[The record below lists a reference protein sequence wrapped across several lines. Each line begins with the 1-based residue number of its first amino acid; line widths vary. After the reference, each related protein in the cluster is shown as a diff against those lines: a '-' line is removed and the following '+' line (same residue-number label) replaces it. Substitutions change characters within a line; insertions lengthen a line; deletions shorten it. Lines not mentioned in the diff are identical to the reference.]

1 MTINDVAVV
10 KLLGGLALFLFG
22 LRLFQEKMEGAFGRG
37 LRFLVPLMRKNRVA
51 GMLGGTIASGVLQ
64 DGSAVSA
71 AAAGLCNAG
80 YLNLYSA
87 AGVMIGAGVGTA
99 VTALLLT
106 VEPALAAV
114 FAAAGAVSCILLR
127 RDRMRNIGA
136 ALLALSVMFGGVLWV
151 SQSLE
156 ALRDWQGVTYLM
168 LGMQYPALAVLLG
181 AGVAAMLQSA
191 VAVIGLA
198 QVLFMQS
205 LLPVETAV
213 YVVLGAN
220 IGACLTTIMA
230 SAGTRRDAR
239 RSAVTQL
246 LICLTGA
253 AAVIIGMKCWPL
265 TEYMTLLGSEK
276 MQLALLHGAFNA
288 ALAIVFVLFAGLFG
302 WIGKLFVHGGPEKST
317 FVFYDERVLN
327 VPSFALM
334 QLEKETQRLCGM
346 NCERLQT
353 AIYAWQDEAAPD
365 ISARA
370 CEQLE
375 KEVTAALLQLSR
387 KNSSECDGARIQVL
401 LQAVQQS
408 TRMGSHAQRVRAL
421 REICGNVPED
431 AQDDLLLLLHKAV
444 NMADMAQ
451 QALWGRK
458 MSGEKMKSMQLMA
471 GDAAEC
477 AQEARMH
484 HAAQTAE
491 YLEALHEAA
500 YTASCA
506 GNMV

>member
-1 MTINDVAVV
+1 MTICDVALV

-37 LRFLVPLMRKNRVA
+37 IRFLLPLMRKNRVT
-51 GMLGGTIASGVLQ
+51 GLLGGAMASGILQ

-71 AAAGLCNAG
+71 AAAGLCHAG

-87 AGVMIGAGVGTA
+87 SGVMLGAGAGTV

-114 FAAAGAVSCILLR
+114 FAAAGAAVCILLR
-127 RDRMRNIGA
+127 RDRMRNIGSA
-136 ALLALSVMFGGVLWV
+136 MLALSVMFGGLLLL

-156 ALRDWQGVTYLM
+156 ALKDWQGVTYLM

-181 AGVAAMLQSA
+181 AGVAAMLQSS
-191 VAVIGLA
+191 VAVVGIL

-220 IGACLTTIMA
+220 IGACMTTIMA
-230 SAGTRRDAR
+230 SAGARRDAR
-239 RSAVTQL
+239 RAAVTQL
-246 LICLTGA
+246 LLCLAGA
-253 AAVIIGMKCWPL
+253 AAAIVCMQYWPL
-265 TEYMTLLGSEK
+265 TEYTKLPVSEK
-276 MQLALLHGAFNA
+276 MQLALLHGLFNA
-288 ALAIVFVLFAGLFG
+288 ALAIVFVPFAGLFA
-302 WIGKLFVHGGPEKST
+302 WMGKLFVHGGPEKSV
-317 FVFYDERVLN
+317 FAFYDERVLN
-327 VPSFALM
+327 VPSFALV

-346 NCERLQT
+346 NCERLQA
-353 AIYAWQDEAAPD
+353 AIDAWQDEDAPD

-375 KEVTAALLQLSR
+375 KEVTAALLQLNR
-387 KNSSECDGARIQVL
+387 KNVSERDGARIQML
-401 LQAVQQS
+401 LHAAQQS

-431 AQDDLLLLLHKAV
+431 AQDDLLLLLHKAM

-451 QALWGRK
+451 QALWGKK
-458 MSGEKMKSMQLMA
+458 MSGEKMKSMQLMT

-477 AQEARMH
+477 AQAARMH

-500 YTASCA
+500 YAAVCA

>member
-1 MTINDVAVV
+1 MPFTISRIWA
-10 KLLGGLALFLFG
+10 
-22 LRLFQEKMEGAFGRG
+22 
-37 LRFLVPLMRKNRVA
+37 
-51 GMLGGTIASGVLQ
+51 
-64 DGSAVSA
+64 
-71 AAAGLCNAG
+71 
-80 YLNLYSA
+80 
-87 AGVMIGAGVGTA
+87 
-99 VTALLLT
+99 
-106 VEPALAAV
+106 
-114 FAAAGAVSCILLR
+114 
-127 RDRMRNIGA
+127 
-136 ALLALSVMFGGVLWV
+136 W
-151 SQSLE
+151 
-156 ALRDWQGVTYLM
+156 
-168 LGMQYPALAVLLG
+168 G
-181 AGVAAMLQSA
+181 AGVAAILQSSA
-191 VAVIGLA
+191 AVIGLV

-213 YVVLGAN
+213 YFVLGAN

-230 SAGTRRDAR
+230 SAGARRDAR
-239 RSAVTQL
+239 RAAVTQL
-246 LICLTGA
+246 LLCLAGA
-253 AAVIIGMKCWPL
+253 AAAIVGMKYLHL
-265 TEYMTLLGSEK
+265 TEYAALLGSEK
-276 MQLALLHGAFNA
+276 MQIALLHGLFNA
-288 ALAIVFVLFAGLFG
+288 ALAIVFVPFAGLFA

-317 FVFYDERVLN
+317 FAFYDERVLN
-327 VPSFALM
+327 VPSFALA

-346 NCERLQT
+346 NCERLQA
-353 AIYAWQDEAAPD
+353 AIDAWQDEDTPD

-387 KNSSECDGARIQVL
+387 KNVSERDGMRIQML
-401 LQAVQQS
+401 LHAAQQS
-408 TRMGSHAQRVRAL
+408 ARMGSHAQRVRAL

-477 AQEARMH
+477 AQAARMH

-500 YTASCA
+500 YAAVCA